1 MSRAPRLP
9 ARPRRVTAL
18 DVAQL
23 AGVSRSAVSRTLT
36 EGASV
41 SPATREK
48 VLRAAEQ
55 LGYHR
60 NALVRGMVRQRSGII
75 GVVTGRLD
83 NPFIA
88 QGLEQLS
95 HRLQQQGLKTL
106 IYSGDAESDL
116 KVALPS
122 MVEYRVDG
130 CFILS
135 NDLSPRAAALY
146 TRLDIPL
153 LVTFNSDMEGISEH
167 SDEVPVGVVDVDN
180 VEISR
185 RVADLLVD
193 TGCRRFAYMAGLPN
207 AATSRERQRG
217 FAEGLAAR
225 GQELAAAETGY
236 FSYEG
241 GRVAART
248 LCARADRPDALFC
261 ANDMM
266 AMAAMDVARS
276 EFGLEVPRD
285 LKIVGFDDIAIA
297 GYPAY
302 ALTTVRQP
310 VPRMVEV
317 ATEMMLAFIED
328 PAAGLREVRLPSEL
342 VCRRSTA
349 RSPATRTSGA
359 AG

>member
-1 MSRAPRLP
+1 MSGAPRPP

-18 DVAQL
+18 DVARH

-41 SPATREK
+41 SPATRAK
-48 VLRAAEQ
+48 VLRAAAE

-88 QGLEQLS
+88 LGLEQLS

-135 NDLSPRAAALY
+135 NDLSPRAAAAY

-153 LVTFNSDMEGISEH
+153 LVMFNSDMEGISDH
-167 SDEVPVGVVDVDN
+167 SDEVPVGVVDTDN
-180 VEISR
+180 EDISR
-185 RVADLLVD
+185 RIAELLVE
-193 TGCRRFAYMAGLPN
+193 GGGRRFGFMAGLPN

-217 FAEGLAAR
+217 FEAGLRAL
-225 GQELAAAETGY
+225 GQRLSASETGH

-241 GRVAART
+241 GRVAAQLLFERPEP
-248 LCARADRPDALFC
+248 PDALFC
-261 ANDMM
+261 ANDLM

-276 EFGLEVPRD
+276 EFGLRVPED
-285 LKIVGFDDIAIA
+285 LTVAGFDDIAIA

-302 ALTTVRQP
+302 DLTTVRQP
-310 VPRMVEV
+310 VAAMVET
-317 ATEMMLAFIED
+317 ATGMMLAFIED
-328 PAAGLREVRLPSEL
+328 PATGLREVRLPAEL
-342 VCRRSTA
+342 VRRRSTQ
-349 RSPATRTSGA
+349 RSLPDAQGA

>member
-1 MSRAPRLP
+1 MSRAPRPP

-48 VLRAAEQ
+48 VLLAAAE

-88 QGLEQLS
+88 LGLEQLS

-135 NDLSPRAAALY
+135 NDLSPKAAALY

-153 LVTFNSDMEGISEH
+153 LVMFNSDMEGISDH

-185 RVADLLVD
+185 QVADLLVAL
-193 TGCRRFAYMAGLPN
+193 GCRRFAYVAGLPN

-217 FAEGLAAR
+217 FAEGLAAQGR
-225 GQELAAAETGY
+225 ALAAVETGH

-241 GRVAART
+241 GRDAARA
-248 LCARADRPDALFC
+248 LLALDGRPDALYC
-261 ANDMM
+261 GNDLM

-285 LKIVGFDDIAIA
+285 LAIVGFDDIQVA

-302 ALTTVRQP
+302 DLTTVRQP
-310 VPRMVEV
+310 VARIVETGV
-317 ATEMMLAFIED
+317 EMMLAFIED
-328 PAAGLREVRLPSEL
+328 PAVGLREVRLPSEL
-342 VCRRSTA
+342 IHRRSTMT
-349 RSPATRTSGA
+349 TRSGA
-359 AG
+359 SP

>member
-1 MSRAPRLP
+1 MSRSPRPP

-18 DVAQL
+18 DVARL

-48 VLRAAEQ
+48 VLRAAAE

-60 NALVRGMVRQRSGII
+60 NALVRGMIRQRSGII

-95 HRLQQQGLKTL
+95 HRLQQQRLKTL

-135 NDLSPRAAALY
+135 NDLSPRAAAAY

-153 LVTFNSDMEGISEH
+153 LVMFNSDMEGISDH
-167 SDEVPVGVVDVDN
+167 SDEVPVGVVDTDN
-180 VEISR
+180 EQISR
-185 RVADLLVD
+185 RIADVLID
-193 TGCRRFAYMAGLPN
+193 GGGRRFAYIAGLPN

-217 FAEGLAAR
+217 FEAGLRAR
-225 GQELAAAETGY
+225 GRELSAIETGH

-241 GRVAART
+241 GRAAARA
-248 LCARADRPDALFC
+248 LFARADRPDALFC
-261 ANDMM
+261 ANDLM
-266 AMAAMDVARS
+266 AMAALDVARS
-276 EFGLEVPRD
+276 EFGLRVPED
-285 LKIVGFDDIAIA
+285 LLVAGFDDIAIA

-302 ALTTVRQP
+302 DLTTVRQP
-310 VPRMVEV
+310 VARMIET

-328 PAAGLREVRLPSEL
+328 PAAGLREVRLPAEL
-342 VCRRSTA
+342 VGRGSTQRSTTDA
-349 RSPATRTSGA
+349 QGVPA
-359 AG
+359 

>member
-1 MSRAPRLP
+1 MSHLPRPPL
-9 ARPRRVTAL
+9 RQRRVTAL
-18 DVAQL
+18 DVARL

-41 SPATREK
+41 APATREK

-88 QGLEQLS
+88 LGLEQLS
-95 HRLQQQGLKTL
+95 HRLQQHGLKTL

-135 NDLSPRAAALY
+135 NDLSPSAAALY

-153 LVTFNSDMEGISEH
+153 LVMFNSDVEGISDH
-167 SDEVPVGVVDVDN
+167 GDEVPVGAVDVDN
-180 VEISR
+180 VEVSR
-185 RVADLLVD
+185 SIAGLLVD
-193 TGCRRFAYMAGLPN
+193 IGCRRFAYMAGLPN

-217 FAEGLAAR
+217 FEEGLTAR
-225 GQELAAAETGY
+225 GATLSATEIGSFT
-236 FSYEG
+236 YEG
-241 GRVAART
+241 GRAAARALFSRT
-248 LCARADRPDALFC
+248 DPPDALYC
-261 ANDMM
+261 GNDLM
-266 AMAAMDVARS
+266 AMAAMDVARG
-276 EFGLEVPRD
+276 EFGLAVPGD
-285 LKIVGFDDIAIA
+285 VAVVGFDDIAAA
-297 GYPAY
+297 GYHAY
-302 ALTTVRQP
+302 GLTTVRQP
-310 VPRMVEV
+310 VSAMIEV
-317 ATEMMLAFIED
+317 ATEMMLACIDD
-328 PAAGLREVRLPSEL
+328 PATGLREVRLPSEL
-342 VCRRSTA
+342 VCRRSTD
-349 RSPATRTSGA
+349 RSKT
-359 AG
+359 